1 MKPQKIIR
9 SVIFVTTAMSTFML
23 SGNAEAQEYNDYLL
37 KKVGNLYIVNVGA
50 NEGIKDYKIY
60 NLYFEQAKKFPIF
73 RFKYNTKR
81 VYFGTVQV
89 TQVFPEYSVVRIL
102 SKVMEGDPV
111 GDRIVLVP
119 QGLTEKVLQNLQ
131 SRYSLPLQTIELL
144 RDKPIKE
151 TEVKPVIKS
160 IENEIK
166 SESYK
171 PVSIG
176 ITYFRDFDQ
185 IAEPVT
191 DNLIANI
198 NETTYTGDRT
208 FSSSFS
214 TNGGIGITASKM
226 LMRYVSVEGGFAI
239 IQHESVLNSFRNE
252 NSVVPEG
259 LISVNN
265 WDFNI
270 KTRVINWSLTF
281 QISKLSKARS
291 YFTRQTAGRPF
302 TPRLG
307 FGVNYATVNVNMNHD
322 VLIDKLTGDD
332 KRSLTDKGSIGGY
345 WGLHAVAGIDYYFQ
359 FMRYFAEINYNSW
372 FSDKFD
378 ANFPFRVGAA
388 INF

>member
-1 MKPQKIIR
+1 M
-9 SVIFVTTAMSTFML
+9 
-23 SGNAEAQEYNDYLL
+23 
-37 KKVGNLYIVNVGA
+37 
-50 NEGIKDYKIY
+50 KDYNIY

-73 RFKYNTKR
+73 RFEYNTKR
-81 VYFGTVQV
+81 VFFGTVQV

-131 SRYSLPLQTIELL
+131 SKYSLPPQTIELL
-144 RDKPIKE
+144 RDKPIKK
-151 TEVKPVIKS
+151 TEEKTVVKS
-160 IENEIK
+160 IRNEIK
-166 SESYK
+166 SESYR
-171 PVSIG
+171 PLAIG

-191 DNLIANI
+191 ENLIADL
-198 NETTYTGDRT
+198 NETIYTGDGT

-214 TNGGIGITASKM
+214 TNGGFGVTASKM
-226 LMRYVSVEGGFAI
+226 LMKYLSIEGGLAL

-265 WDFNI
+265 WDFDI

-281 QISKLSKARS
+281 QVSKFSKARS
-291 YFTRQTAGRPF
+291 YFTHQTAGRPF

-307 FGVNYATVNVNMNHD
+307 FGVNYATVNVSMDHE
-322 VLIDKLTGDD
+322 VLIDKLTGEEV
-332 KRSLTDKGSIGGY
+332 RSLTDQRSMGGF

-359 FMRYFAEINYNSW
+359 FMRFFGEINYNSW

-378 ANFPFRVGAA
+378 ANLPFRIGAA